1 MPAFEISEN
10 QKQRLDSF
18 CQQQN
23 CQPFSVFLA
32 TLQALLHRYTQQQ
45 EIVIGSRTVPG
56 VSSTNLVRYLATVED
71 SLTFEQLLESARQ
84 PEMLSSGSL
93 PAEILMEALEPQEPG
108 LTPLY
113 QIILNARDASAGIIP
128 NDLESSEPPFRLVI
142 EINVKDGKY
151 SGEIICSIEL
161 LDADVCQRFATHFV
175 NLLEN
180 GINNPDQLVS
190 KLKLLTQDEYEK
202 IVVEWNDTEAGMP
215 GDGLIHHWIESVAKE
230 NPESPAV
237 ELEGKTLSYSELNN
251 RANQLA
257 NYLQTVHVVAD
268 CCVGIFMSRSFESV
282 IGILAILKAGGAY
295 VPLDPAYPDERLQ
308 AIWQEMDSPIL
319 ITQSDLKDKIDVGNA
334 RALCL
339 DTDWENVESFSEQPP
354 AVEMT
359 TENLAYVIFTSG
371 STGKPKGILLTHGGL
386 CNLTHTSNRFFGV
399 HKKSRVLQFSSF
411 GFDVAVWEIFMALG
425 AGGTLCL
432 GTGKS
437 LFSLLTLPKTLREE
451 KISMALLPP
460 SLLNVISPKGLDAL
474 ETVIAVGERCT
485 NENVK
490 RWAPG
495 RKFFNG
501 YGPAEGTVT
510 VSAYL
515 TNADEPQRTL
525 GPLIGRP
532 LENIK
537 IYILD
542 PALNPVPVGV
552 PGEMCLGGV
561 CIARGYLNQEERT
574 KEKFVKRPFRCEG
587 LIYRTGD
594 RARFMPDGNMEFLG
608 RVDHQVKIRGYRVEP
623 GEIEAV
629 LIGCDGVQACTVAV
643 KKYSSGQSYLVAYL
657 VGENSEPLEKI
668 LKTLNQKLPS
678 YMVPGAFVVLEKM
691 PLTPNGKV
699 DRLALPE
706 PEQTDFQTFSGEGS
720 PDWMKKFLGG

>member
-1 MPAFEISEN
+1 MPVFKISEN
-10 QKQRLDSF
+10 QKRLLDSF

-32 TLQALLHRYTQQQ
+32 ALQVLLHRYTQQQ
-45 EIVIGSRTVPG
+45 EIVIGTQTAPG
-56 VSSTNLVRYLATVED
+56 HSSPDLVRYLATVED
-71 SLTFEQLLESARQ
+71 SLTFGQLLNSARQ

-93 PAEILMEALEPQEPG
+93 SAEILMEAFEPQEPG

-113 QIILNARDASAGIIP
+113 QITLNVENESGVIP
-128 NDLESSEPPFRLVI
+128 SDLESPEPPFQLAI
-142 EINVKDGKY
+142 ELNEKDNKY
-151 SGEIICSIEL
+151 SVEITCSVAL
-161 LDADVCQRFATHFV
+161 LDADVCQRFATHFA
-175 NLLEN
+175 NLLES
-180 GINNPDQLVS
+180 GMNNPDQRISELN
-190 KLKLLTQDEYEK
+190 LLSQVEHEK
-202 IVVEWNDTEAGMP
+202 IVVEWNDTQAEMP
-215 GDGLIHHWIESVAKE
+215 GDGLIHHWIESIAQKY
-230 NPESPAV
+230 PESPAV
-237 ELEGKTLSYSELNN
+237 ELEGQTISYFELNN

-257 NYLQTVHVVAD
+257 NYLRMVKVGPD
-268 CCVGIFMSRSFESV
+268 CYVGIFMSRSFESV

-308 AIWQEMDSPIL
+308 VIWQEIDSPIL
-319 ITQSDLKDKIDVGNA
+319 ITQSDLKDKVDVGEG

-339 DTDWENVESFSEQPP
+339 DTDWGKIESFSKQPP

-359 TENLAYVIFTSG
+359 PENLAYVIFTSG

-490 RWAPG
+490 KWAPG
-495 RKFFNG
+495 RKLFNG

-515 TNADEPQRTL
+515 TNADESERIL
-525 GPLIGRP
+525 GPLIGKP
-532 LENIK
+532 LENIE

-542 PALNPVPVGV
+542 SSLNPVPVGV
-552 PGEMCLGGV
+552 PGEMCLGGI
-561 CIARGYLNQEERT
+561 CIARGYLNQEART
-574 KEKFVKRPFRCEG
+574 QEKFVKHPFRSEG

-629 LIGCDGVQACTVAV
+629 LIGCSGVQACTVSV
-643 KKYSSGQSYLVAYL
+643 KKYSNGQSYLAAYL
-657 VGENSEPLEKI
+657 VGENLETLEKI
-668 LKTLNQKLPS
+668 IKILNQKLPS
-678 YMVPGAFVVLEKM
+678 YMVPGAFVMLEKM

-706 PEQTDFQTFSGEGS
+706 PEPTDFQTLSAEGS
-720 PDWMKKFLGG
+720 PDWMKKFLGR